1 MISMKKLIVFLF
13 TMGLVLGMLGGAGAT
28 PVSFD
33 LNAGLSSVT
42 VNDSAPLAN
51 LTAALASNLDQQFTL
66 NDGVTQT
73 VDFFTLKASG
83 VALLGPTYTIS
94 ATLAFDLPAIG
105 SSGSGSGRFWT
116 LFGALSGGTLTWD
129 PATLPDNF
137 VTTDG
142 NVISVDFEDGWT
154 IGLGDTAM
162 VHAYITN
169 LGGGVAPV
177 PEPATMLLLGSGL
190 VGLAGF
196 RRKFRKI

>member
-1 MISMKKLIVFLF
+1 MKKLIVFLF